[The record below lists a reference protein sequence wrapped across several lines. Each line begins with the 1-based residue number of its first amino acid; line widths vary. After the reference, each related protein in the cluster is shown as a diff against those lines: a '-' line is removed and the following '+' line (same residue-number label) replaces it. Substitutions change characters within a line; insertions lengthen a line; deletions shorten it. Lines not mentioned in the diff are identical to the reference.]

1 MPFICLRRT
10 DIPNSTLQVT
20 DLWPNKSQANAAI
33 DPYPQGPRYVS
44 QIIAPVLPT
53 LTSTGGS
60 QRQFGVAQSG
70 LSAFLLVNA
79 KIAAGAPNP
88 ALTPAQALLCAN
100 ALVTQMR
107 AGNGLSLAQINAAMQ
122 AVVANATLQDT
133 APTASVVPNLLRVL
147 SGATYTVPAGT
158 EIQTGAGA
166 WAAQASPAAFNAAC
180 FDFNTYVDVNV
191 ADSSFYISLAQG
203 KLNGFTSSSFNYKG
217 TLGAALV
224 VYDNAGAVI

>member
-20 DLWPNKSQANAAI
+20 DFWPNKSQANAAI
-33 DPYPQGPRYVS
+33 DPYPQGPRYVN
-44 QIIAPVLPT
+44 QIAAPVLPT
-53 LTSTGGS
+53 LVTGPLLT
-60 QRQFGVAQSG
+60 QTFGVAQSG

-107 AGNGLSLAQINAAMQ
+107 AGNGLSLAQINTAMQ

-133 APTASVVPNLLRVL
+133 VPSSVVPNLLRVL

-158 EIQTGAGA
+158 VIQSGAGA
-166 WAAQASPAAFNAAC
+166 WVAQASPAAFNAGC

-203 KLNGFTSSSFNYKG
+203 KLNGFTSASFSYRG
-217 TLGAALV
+217 TTGAALV

>member
-20 DLWPNKSQANAAI
+20 DLWPNKSQSNPSI

-44 QIIAPVLPT
+44 QPAAPALAT
-53 LTSTGGS
+53 LVTGPLATKT
-60 QRQFGVAQSG
+60 FGVAQSG

-79 KIAAGAPNP
+79 KVAAGAPNP

-100 ALVTQMR
+100 ALVTEMR
-107 AGNGLSLAQINAAMQ
+107 LGNALGLAQINAAMA
-122 AVVANATLQDT
+122 AVVANAALQGVAT
-133 APTASVVPNLLRVL
+133 SVVPDLLRVL

-158 EIQTGAGA
+158 VIQSGAGA
-166 WAAQASPAAFNAAC
+166 WVAQGSPAAFNAAC
-180 FDFNTYVDVNV
+180 YDFSTYVDVNV

-203 KLNGFTSSSFNYKG
+203 KLNGFTSSAFSYKG
-217 TLGAALV
+217 TTGAALV

>member
-1 MPFICLRRT
+1 MPFICLRRA

-20 DLWPNKSQANAAI
+20 DLWPNKSQANPSI

-44 QIIAPVLPT
+44 QIVAPT
-53 LTSTGGS
+53 LATLSSTGGT
-60 QRQFGVAQSG
+60 QRFFGTAQSG

-79 KIAAGAPNP
+79 RVTAGANP

-100 ALVTQMR
+100 ALVAQMR
-107 AGNGLSLAQINAAMQ
+107 LGNALGIAQINAAMA
-122 AVVANATLQDT
+122 AVVANATLQGV
-133 APTASVVPNLLRVL
+133 AASVVPDLLRVL

-158 EIQTGAGA
+158 VIQNGAGA
-166 WAAQASPAAFNAAC
+166 WVAQGSPAAFNAAC
-180 FDFNTYVDVNV
+180 YDFSTYVDVNV

-203 KLNGFTSSSFNYKG
+203 KLNGFTSSAFSYKG
-217 TLGAALV
+217 TLGSALV